1 MKFQIPNS
9 KFQNIIFFSLCFAL
23 LINLLGCD
31 AFVRKFTRKPKKE
44 NLPVEEMVV
53 APQEYTAPQIT
64 KEELYRQY
72 LLYWKSWQDE
82 LINSLHK
89 GASYKKQIEC
99 IDEAIK
105 NLEQLRPLL
114 KEEKIKILNT
124 SISQMQN
131 LRGAIAKDVYGNDV
145 DTNRSAAE
153 NIKRNILRDLSCRK
167 IKDCLA

>member
-9 KFQNIIFFSLCFAL
+9 KFQNIVFFSLCFAL

-53 APQEYTAPQIT
+53 APEEYIAPQIT
-64 KEELYRQY
+64 KEELYHQY
-72 LLYWKSWQDE
+72 LLYWKSWHDE

-105 NLEQLRPLL
+105 NLEQLGPLL
-114 KEEKIKILNT
+114 KEEKIKILDT
-124 SISQMQN
+124 SISQMQD
-131 LRGAIAKDVYGNDV
+131 LRGKIARDIYGNDV
-145 DTNRSAAE
+145 DRNRSNAE
-153 NIKRNILRDLSCRK
+153 NIKRNILRDLSYRK
-167 IKDCLA
+167 MKDYLA